1 MLTKTDVVQHVEENV
16 EVDSMDVND
25 VSRDRPNDMFSQLSE
40 VHLVDVQRTNI
51 RKESQEIPASSNYIV
66 VNVEEQT
73 NQTKSRSII

>member
-1 MLTKTDVVQHVEENV
+1 
-16 EVDSMDVND
+16 MDVND